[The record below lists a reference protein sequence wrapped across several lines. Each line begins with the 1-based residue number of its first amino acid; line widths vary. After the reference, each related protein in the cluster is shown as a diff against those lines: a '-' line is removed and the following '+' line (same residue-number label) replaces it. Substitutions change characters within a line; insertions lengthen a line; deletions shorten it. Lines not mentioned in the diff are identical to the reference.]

1 MREKYGTWFKK
12 IRFKEIDNLDL
23 STFSKLKKEKKI
35 KSKDLRIICS
45 QISILLDSG
54 TGIDKILEVISE
66 QQKKKFRDNL
76 LLTVRNIKKGYSIEN
91 SFRSSDLFS
100 EFFCNMIKCG
110 ENSGKLSSVLKDMS
124 NYYER
129 DYRIKSKLKSIMIY
143 PAILLIMMFVAL
155 IFIMYAV
162 IPNFALVFE
171 INNIE
176 PPFFSYLVITVMMFL
191 KEYMSILIP
200 MFTIIISLLYISIK
214 NSEDYIEKL
223 DRLKSTFPIL
233 KKYYLMSMT
242 AAFSRNMYI
251 MLKSGIPLVEAIDIA
266 SDITGNVYIQRKLE
280 ISIRYINKGNSI
292 SKSIELSSIFPDMFV
307 SMIKN
312 GEESGNIERSFQYIN
327 DFFENELD
335 IMTDRIVRLV
345 EPTIT
350 IIMGI
355 VIGALIIAI
364 VMPMFDAITA
374 I

>member
-1 MREKYGTWFKK
+1 
-12 IRFKEIDNLDL
+12 
-23 STFSKLKKEKKI
+23 
-35 KSKDLRIICS
+35 
-45 QISILLDSG
+45 
-54 TGIDKILEVISE
+54 
-66 QQKKKFRDNL
+66 
-76 LLTVRNIKKGYSIEN
+76 
-91 SFRSSDLFS
+91 
-100 EFFCNMIKCG
+100 
-110 ENSGKLSSVLKDMS
+110 
-124 NYYER
+124 
-129 DYRIKSKLKSIMIY
+129 
-143 PAILLIMMFVAL
+143 
-155 IFIMYAV
+155 
-162 IPNFALVFE
+162 
-171 INNIE
+171 
-176 PPFFSYLVITVMMFL
+176 MMFL